1 MPKYLFLMGN
11 AQISLLKR
19 NDFLRRENVILGII
33 ERGTVNNVSNN
44 VHIFA
49 QFLVEALIFKL
60 YLMRGLCYRYF

>member
-1 MPKYLFLMGN
+1 M
-11 AQISLLKR
+11 KR